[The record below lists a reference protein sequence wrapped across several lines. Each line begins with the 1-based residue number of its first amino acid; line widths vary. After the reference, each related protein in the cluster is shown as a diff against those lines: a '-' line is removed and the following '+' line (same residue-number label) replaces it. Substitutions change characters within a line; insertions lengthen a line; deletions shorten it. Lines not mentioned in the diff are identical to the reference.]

1 MNQILVT
8 KKLYITPELKRKRKL
23 YKLNFCI
30 SIFLVCVLISFCI
43 YAEYDRNKSEE
54 VSKEILSEMDIPQT
68 DTTVAK
74 SDVLVVV
81 LNNDSQGEQ
90 DASNDEDM
98 QDLTDLTAG
107 SSSMGGGTSARVVA
121 TKHTTNDGYDYSAIA
136 TINIPKLNWS
146 NPYPVL
152 DGDTDSV
159 DETTSLL
166 KISPTKFWGPDPNE
180 VGNFYIVGHN

>member
-1 MNQILVT
+1 
-8 KKLYITPELKRKRKL
+8 
-23 YKLNFCI
+23 
-30 SIFLVCVLISFCI
+30 
-43 YAEYDRNKSEE
+43 
-54 VSKEILSEMDIPQT
+54 
-68 DTTVAK
+68 
-74 SDVLVVV
+74 
-81 LNNDSQGEQ
+81 
-90 DASNDEDM
+90 
-98 QDLTDLTAG
+98 
-107 SSSMGGGTSARVVA
+107 MGGGTSARVVA

-180 VGNFYIVGHN
+180 VGNFCIVVS